1 MASSSSIPELYI
13 LWHARCAVGEGVAK
27 KIYEWLRPGNGLGPQ
42 VFYRSLPAPE
52 ASPGGLPPP
61 LPGEARLALPQMRTP
76 RTANLQIVL
85 PLIDENMVADP
96 AWRFW
101 LSQLASPGSIPR
113 RVFPVALDSTAFNMP
128 APVREL
134 NFLRPTGTLELALAP
149 TDKALRS
156 LLKQL
161 TEALCRVLLGE
172 ADAGQVPVSAVPK
185 IKIFLSH
192 AKQDGAPPA
201 RRIRDY
207 IYSQTQIAAF
217 YDENDI
223 PLGSAFA
230 RVLETDLQYNQTAA
244 LIAVRSAR
252 YASRPWCRREL
263 SMFRRPLREPRQSN
277 HWQLNPVLV
286 VDAIENGASTSGV
299 PEFGNAP
306 IIRWA
311 PEIAEQEEQIVTTVL
326 RDALLG
332 AVHAAIG
339 HKIAERSNCIV
350 INWLPDPTSL
360 LHVLGNYPPGQDF
373 ELHYPGHGLSGLEL
387 DIMYEMFPHLELHS
401 FEEFLQ

>member
-1 MASSSSIPELYI
+1 MMISSSIPEVYV
-13 LWHARCAVGEGVAK
+13 LWHPRCEVGETVARR
-27 KIYEWLRPGNGLGPQ
+27 IYEWLRPGNGLGPQ
-42 VFYRSLPAPE
+42 VFYRCLPAPG
-52 ASPGGLPPP
+52 APPGGLPPP
-61 LPGEARLALPQMRTP
+61 LPGENRSSQDRRSARSG
-76 RTANLQIVL
+76 NLQVVL
-85 PLIDENMVADP
+85 PLIDENMIADP
-96 AWRFW
+96 TWRFW
-101 LSQLASPGSIPR
+101 LSQLAAPSGTPR
-113 RVFPVALDSTAFNMP
+113 RMFPVALDTTAFNAP
-128 APVREL
+128 APVRGL
-134 NFLRPTGTLELALAP
+134 NFLRPTGVLKPGLDVG
-149 TDKALRS
+149 DKALRS

-161 TEALCRVLLGE
+161 TEVLCRVLLT
-172 ADAGQVPVSAVPK
+172 DAGQGDGTSGAPK

-192 AKQDGAPPA
+192 AKQDGTTAA

-230 RVLETDLQYNQTAA
+230 RVLEADLGANQTAA

-263 SMFRRPLREPRQSN
+263 SLFRTPRREAPGSCF
-277 HWQLNPVLV
+277 WQLSPVLV
-286 VDAIENGASTSGV
+286 VDAIEPGASTQGL
-299 PEFGNAP
+299 PELGNAP

-311 PEIAEQEEQIVTTVL
+311 DGTVEDQEAHIVTIVL
-326 RDALLG
+326 RDAMLG

-339 HKIAERSNCIV
+339 KRIPEAASAIV

-360 LHVLGNYPPGQDF
+360 IRVLQAYPAGQTHQ
-373 ELHYPGHGLSGLEL
+373 LHYPGRGLSGLEL
-387 DIMYEMFPHLELHS
+387 DILDELFPNLELHS